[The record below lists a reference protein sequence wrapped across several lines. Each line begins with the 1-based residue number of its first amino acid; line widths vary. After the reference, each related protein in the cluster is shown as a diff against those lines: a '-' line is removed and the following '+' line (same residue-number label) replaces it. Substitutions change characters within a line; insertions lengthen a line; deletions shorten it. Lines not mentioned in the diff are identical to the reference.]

1 MTPDEKFKHYA
12 MIYYQEHGDLYVKL
26 DTVIDGYRLGRKI
39 SGYRVAKKGRE
50 GRALSKEMEQWLD
63 EHGMVWDAAG
73 RTGHV
78 RAVVCMEE
86 PGRIF
91 LSMAEASG
99 WAGIKSGNI
108 CCCIHGLQHS
118 AGIHPVTGEVLHWMA
133 ADQWEAMSKK
143 EQEERLNQLEDG
155 VSYPNKFGAAFFA
168 QLAAQ
173 GQIADFRREVAASDL
188 FPVKI
193 NRSYDFGLSLT
204 EPDRVDL
211 LVEFHGGQHLAEDKR
226 DFSGKFGRSKQEEID
241 NDRLKQKLAYRYGF
255 SPRTYLVVNCRES
268 RMEHMVEMIG
278 KSPLAALFDL
288 RGIDWEKCERQA
300 LDSYVKQVCALYAQG
315 YPLVRI
321 AEQMKL
327 GKCTVP
333 RYLKRGA
340 AAGLCGYQP
349 VRYEQVR
356 IICVETGQ
364 IFPSMA
370 EAARFCN
377 ISSGNLGQILN
388 TPKAAGKD
396 PQTGRLLHWQDYESW
411 RRKSPAEREEICKEI
426 ASYCRQRPIVCQ
438 EEPGLIFE
446 STVKAAAWCDGDPSS
461 ISKCLHKI
469 YGHTGKH
476 PVTKEP
482 LHWSYYGA

>member
-1 MTPDEKFKHYA
+1 M
-12 MIYYQEHGDLYVKL
+12 
-26 DTVIDGYRLGRKI
+26 
-39 SGYRVAKKGRE
+39 
-50 GRALSKEMEQWLD
+50 
-63 EHGMVWDAAG
+63 
-73 RTGHV
+73 
-78 RAVVCMEE
+78 
-86 PGRIF
+86 
-91 LSMAEASG
+91 
-99 WAGIKSGNI
+99 
-108 CCCIHGLQHS
+108 
-118 AGIHPVTGEVLHWMA
+118 
-133 ADQWEAMSKK
+133 
-143 EQEERLNQLEDG
+143 
-155 VSYPNKFGAAFFA
+155 
-168 QLAAQ
+168 
-173 GQIADFRREVAASDL
+173 
-188 FPVKI
+188 KI

-349 VRYEQVR
+349 VRHEQVR

-426 ASYCRQRPIVCQ
+426 ASYCQQRPIVCQ